1 MTKDE
6 LIKHMH
12 KVLEEVIVQDEDNWE
27 QFPFDEGEYE
37 EIDKDKAWHNGYMSA
52 IATVRGLLND

>member
-6 LIKHMH
+6 LIKHMQN
-12 KVLEEVIVQDEDNWE
+12 VLDDVIKQDEDNWE
-27 QFPFDEGEYE
+27 QLLEAGEYE

-52 IATVRGLLND
+52 ITTVRSLLND